1 VPKLLLNVGLPASGK
16 SSYAKGRVE
25 KDKKLVRFN
34 NDDLRSMM
42 GVPANWSGD
51 MEDIVR
57 QMIVQGASAALKHG
71 LDVIIDNT
79 NLTEGVQERWKQVAL
94 AHKSKFE
101 IVDFRKV
108 PVDTCI
114 GRDRLRQHPDVVG
127 RSVIETM
134 ALKAGLIAF
143 DKRPIVICDVDGT
156 LANNTKGRSPYD
168 ESKVHMDE
176 PYEVIVK
183 WVNNLTH
190 HSGYCMECY
199 RALPAPSVSPLDECP
214 CVNPRPVPEYQVII
228 VSGRSTRCAIP
239 TEHWLSSRLT
249 YTRLFMRMGGDRRP
263 DVEVKQEI
271 LNGILAKVP
280 KEQISFVLDDRPSV
294 CRMWKE
300 NGLTVYPVR
309 GQVEEF

>member
-57 QMIVQGASAALKHG
+57 QMITQGASAALKHG

-94 AHKSKFE
+94 AHKAKFE

-108 PVDTCI
+108 PVDTCV
-114 GRDRLRQHPDVVG
+114 GRDRLRQHPNVVG
-127 RSVIETM
+127 RAVIETM
-134 ALKAGLIAF
+134 ALKAGLIEF

-190 HSGYCMECY
+190 YE
-199 RALPAPSVSPLDECP
+199 LPG
-214 CVNPRPVPEYQVII
+214 VPEYQVII
-228 VSGRSTRCAIP
+228 VSGRSTRCAIS
-239 TEHWLSSRLT
+239 TEHWLSSRVT
-249 YTRLFMRMGGDRRP
+249 YTRLFMRMGSDRRP
-263 DVEVKQEI
+263 DVEVKQDI

-280 KEQISFVLDDRPSV
+280 KEQIAFVLDDRPSV

>member
-114 GRDRLRQHPDVVG
+114 GRDRLRQHPHVVG
-127 RSVIETM
+127 RAVIETM
-134 ALKAGLIAF
+134 ALKAGLIEF

-168 ESKVHMDE
+168 ETQVHRDE

-183 WVNNLTH
+183 WVNNLSHYDSGKCLDCSLQKSLTH
-190 HSGYCMECY
+190 RMFQPTVKRTSGNI
-199 RALPAPSVSPLDECP
+199 R
-214 CVNPRPVPEYQVII
+214 
-228 VSGRSTRCAIP
+228 
-239 TEHWLSSRLT
+239 LSSSA
-249 YTRLFMRMGGDRRP
+249 
-263 DVEVKQEI
+263 V
-271 LNGILAKVP
+271 AAHA
-280 KEQISFVLDDRPSV
+280 VLSLPST
-294 CRMWKE
+294 
-300 NGLTVYPVR
+300 G
-309 GQVEEF
+309 

>member
-1 VPKLLLNVGLPASGK
+1 MPKLLLNVGLPASGK

-34 NDDLRSMM
+34 NDDIRNMM
-42 GVPANWSGD
+42 GVPANWSGE

-57 QMIVQGASAALKHG
+57 KMLVHGAETALSKG

-79 NLTEGVQERWKQVAL
+79 NLTAGVQERWKQVAL

-101 IVDFRKV
+101 IVDFRRV
-108 PVDTCI
+108 PVATCV
-114 GRDRLRQHPDVVG
+114 GRDRLRQHPNCVG
-127 RSVIETM
+127 RAVIETM
-134 ALKAGLIAF
+134 ALKAGLIEF

-156 LANNTKGRSPYD
+156 LANNTKCRSPYD

-176 PYEVIVK
+176 PYPVIVE
-183 WVNNLTH
+183 WVNALTH
-190 HSGYCMECY
+190 HE
-199 RALPAPSVSPLDECP
+199 LPG
-214 CVNPRPVPEYQVII
+214 VPEYQVII
-228 VSGRSTRCAIP
+228 VSGRSTHCGIP
-239 TEHWLSSRLT
+239 TEHWLSSRIT
-249 YTRLFMRMGGDRRP
+249 YEHLFMRNGGDRRA
-263 DVEVKQEI
+263 DIIIKKEI
-271 LNGILAKVP
+271 LDAILAKVP
-280 KEQISFVLDDRPSV
+280 KEQIAFVLDDRPSV

>member
-114 GRDRLRQHPDVVG
+114 GRDRLRQHPMW
-127 RSVIETM
+127 SV
-134 ALKAGLIAF
+134 ALSSRQWLSRPDSSSSTSGLSSSVTWTAPLPTTPRDAARMTKAQ
-143 DKRPIVICDVDGT
+143 
-156 LANNTKGRSPYD
+156 
-168 ESKVHMDE
+168 VHMDE

-190 HSGYCMECY
+190 YHSGNCIDC
-199 RALPAPSVSPLDECP
+199 
-214 CVNPRPVPEYQVII
+214 
-228 VSGRSTRCAIP
+228 
-239 TEHWLSSRLT
+239 
-249 YTRLFMRMGGDRRP
+249 
-263 DVEVKQEI
+263 
-271 LNGILAKVP
+271 
-280 KEQISFVLDDRPSV
+280 
-294 CRMWKE
+294 
-300 NGLTVYPVR
+300 
-309 GQVEEF
+309 

>member
-57 QMIVQGASAALKHG
+57 QMITQGASAALKHG

-94 AHKSKFE
+94 AHKAKFE

-108 PVDTCI
+108 PVDTCV
-114 GRDRLRQHPDVVG
+114 GRDRLRQHPHVVG
-127 RSVIETM
+127 RAVIETM
-134 ALKAGLIAF
+134 ALKAGLIEF

-190 HSGYCMECY
+190 YE
-199 RALPAPSVSPLDECP
+199 LPG
-214 CVNPRPVPEYQVII
+214 VPEYQVII
-228 VSGRSTRCAIP
+228 VSGRSTRCAIS
-239 TEHWLSSRLT
+239 TEHWLSSRVT

-280 KEQISFVLDDRPSV
+280 KEQIAFVLDDRPSV